1 MDIKFDRTPYTVRY
15 VDQKGDQQSIRRV
28 PPPKLHDALPT
39 DKVVLTSKRSD
50 DFQEGESYEVKNINP
65 RHPNTLQLVDDEGR
79 TTFVDF
85 YTAKLDKKIAPR
97 DGVDPRDEP
106 ISNQYILWP

>member
-1 MDIKFDRTPYTVRY
+1 MEVKFNRTPYTVTY
-15 VDQKGDQQSIRRV
+15 YDQKGEKQTIRRV

-39 DKVVLTSKRSD
+39 DRVELTTQRSD
-50 DFQEGESYEVKNINP
+50 DFQKGESYEVKHINP
-65 RHPNTLQLVDDEGR
+65 RHPNTLQLVNEDGQ

-85 YTAKLDKKIAPR
+85 YSARLDKKIAPR
-97 DGVDPRDEP
+97 DGVDPRDEA